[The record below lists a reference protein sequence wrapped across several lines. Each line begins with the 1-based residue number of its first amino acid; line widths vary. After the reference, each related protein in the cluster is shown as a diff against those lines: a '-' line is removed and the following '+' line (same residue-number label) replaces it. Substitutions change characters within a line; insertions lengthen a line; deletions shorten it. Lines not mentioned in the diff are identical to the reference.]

1 MVIYLASV
9 ILICPFCRAE
19 IERPTEKEAE
29 EALAQ
34 HKQYVKCEAG
44 Y

>member
-1 MVIYLASV
+1 MVILDSV

-19 IERPTEKEAE
+19 IERPTEREAE

-34 HKQYVKCEAG
+34 HKQYVKCESG